1 MMGAMNRAPAGRFC
15 AAFFWWRATGLVLL
29 IAVAALAFGGCA
41 GGGSADPA
49 TAPQQQA
56 PPEQAAYPEF
66 FATQFGIGADL
77 IVLLSFAQA
86 MNPRAVFLGGDL
98 EPESDGGVWSSTVMV
113 NDTLIVSP
121 LSEWSPGE
129 RSLSITLTHRDW
141 PYFTSV
147 LYFSL

>member
-1 MMGAMNRAPAGRFC
+1 MMGAMDRAPAGRFC

-29 IAVAALAFGGCA
+29 IAVAALAFAGCA
-41 GGGSADPA
+41 GGQRQTESAPR
-49 TAPQQQA
+49 QEA

-98 EPESDGGVWSSTVMV
+98 EPESDGGVWSSTVME

-121 LSEWSPGE
+121 LTEWSPGE

-141 PYFTSV
+141 PDFTSV